1 MIMPLETVVLGGFVI
16 FCRVAGCVMT
26 LPGFSSERIPLRA
39 RLFIA
44 LGLTAALAPSIWS
57 ASERQIVSA
66 TIATQLGGV
75 FTETAIGVVIGFS
88 CRIFMFALETMAT
101 AIAMSIGLSSVL
113 GAPIEEAE
121 PLPSLASFAVL
132 GATTLIF
139 VLDQHWELIRGLRQS
154 YDVLPLMTPPRPEA
168 MLDEIAQTLARAFV
182 ILLRISSPFLLFG
195 FITNIAFGFL
205 NRMVPQVPIYFVST
219 PLIIILGVYWFYS
232 LTPEF
237 FASLSLDFGAWID
250 RG

>member
-1 MIMPLETVVLGGFVI
+1 MPLETLLLGVFVI
-16 FCRVAGCVMT
+16 FCRIGGCVMT
-26 LPGFSSERIPLRA
+26 LPGFSSERIPMRA

-44 LGLTAALAPSIWS
+44 IGVTAALAPQIW
-57 ASERQIVSA
+57 AIAEKQIASA
-66 TIATQLGGV
+66 TLTTALVAV
-75 FTETAIGVVIGFS
+75 FTETALGVVLGLT
-88 CRIFMFALETMAT
+88 CRVFMLALETMAT
-101 AIAMSIGLSSVL
+101 AIATSIGLSGML

-121 PLPSLASFAVL
+121 PLPSLASFATL

-154 YDVLPLMTPPRPEA
+154 YDVVPLMASPSPEA
-168 MLDEIAQTLARAFV
+168 MLEEMAQTLGRSYV
-182 ILLRISSPFLLFG
+182 TLLRISSPFLLFG
-195 FITNIAFGFL
+195 LMTNLAFGFL
-205 NRMVPQVPIYFVST
+205 NRMVPQVPVYFVST

-237 FASLSLDFGAWID
+237 FAGLSADFGAWID